1 MHEKHH
7 YCIYP
12 FDPHHNQKHPTYL
25 FLRQEEEED
34 KGGGEEEESSSKRKK
49 KTTIFCESCSI
60 TTPKNLQI
68 NCSANTSDWIRIPV
82 KWRTK
87 TLIRR

>member
-1 MHEKHH
+1 MSTDPHNALMHEKHY

-49 KTTIFCESCSI
+49 KIQKKKTTI
-60 TTPKNLQI
+60 
-68 NCSANTSDWIRIPV
+68 
-82 KWRTK
+82 
-87 TLIRR
+87 